1 MGWAVLDDR
10 GYDHGATAWVIALAL
25 VHVVAGA
32 ARERADARG
41 AGDPVAV
48 RRVRHRPLRGRTR
61 PLAGRPRTRRRV
73 GRGGGAAAW
82 ISRRLESKRAL
93 LGSLAFLSLATSIA
107 LHIAITDS
115 GYATTID
122 TRARISAL
130 LVAAASALGV
140 AYFLRS
146 ERDLPQAPLF
156 LELAAAA
163 LVLLALPIA
172 FDGGQL
178 VAAVALG
185 AVALA
190 TVAAVWSHA
199 PAGIAAL
206 GWAGFALGHVLAVEA
221 TPRQAL
227 LVGVSTP
234 QAATLGLAIAAVVG
248 VAVLVR
254 DVAGLGRDERT
265 LVLGAAGV
273 TLLYGLSAFVVAA
286 IPAGGGSTDGKG
298 LALSAFWSA
307 VGVGL
312 LIAGLVRDWRT
323 LRIAGIAL
331 LSLAIAKVFLYD
343 LAKLGSLTRVG
354 SFLALGV
361 LLLVAAYAYQ
371 RQAARREGSS

>member
-1 MGWAVLDDR
+1 VGL
-10 GYDHGATAWVIALAL
+10 ALAL
-25 VHVVAGA
+25 NGSALVAGWGV
-32 ARERADARG
+32 E
-41 AGDPVAV
+41 AV
-48 RRVRHRPLRGRTR
+48 L
-61 PLAGRPRTRRRV
+61 L
-73 GRGGGAAAW
+73 AW
-82 ISRRLESKRAL
+82 ISQRLESRRAL
-93 LGSLAFLSLATSIA
+93 AGSFAFLSLATGVA
-107 LHIAITDS
+107 LHIAITGSD
-115 GYATTID
+115 YATTTD
-122 TRARISAL
+122 AQARIAAL
-130 LVAAASALGV
+130 LVAAVAALGA

-146 ERDLPQAPLF
+146 NRDVPQAGFL

-178 VAAVALG
+178 VPAVALG

-206 GWAGFALGHVLAVEA
+206 GWAGVALGHVLTIEA
-221 TPRQAL
+221 TPHQAL
-227 LVGVSTP
+227 LVGVSGTH
-234 QAATLGLAIAAVVG
+234 AVILG
-248 VAVLVR
+248 VAVAAAVSVALQTR
-254 DVAGLGRDERT
+254 DVIGLGPDERT
-265 LVLGAAGV
+265 LVLAAAGAA
-273 TLLYGLSAFVVAA
+273 LLYAFSAFVVAA
-286 IPAGGGSTDGKG
+286 IPGGSGSTDGKG

-307 VGVGL
+307 VGAGL

-343 LAKLGSLTRVG
+343 LARLGSLTRVG

-371 RQAARREGSS
+371 RQSARREGSS